1 MKKTMLILGVF
12 ALGLTMASFTSSSE
26 STITEIEKAAFAI
39 IDWDSK
45 KLDAGQVT
53 KGKPVVLTFE
63 FSNSGT
69 VPLTINSV
77 KPSCGCTVA
86 SFPKEPIMPGET
98 AEIKTTYNAAKVGKF
113 RKTVVVTSNTD
124 PAKETLVITGEVI

>member
-1 MKKTMLILGVF
+1 MKKSMLILGVF
-12 ALGLTMASFTSSSE
+12 ALGLSLASFTTT
-26 STITEIEKAAFAI
+26 STNPISEIEKAAFAI
-39 IDWDSK
+39 IDWETK
-45 KLDAGQVT
+45 KLDAGQIT

-63 FSNSGT
+63 FSNSGD
-69 VPLTINSV
+69 VPLTINNV

-98 AEIKTTYNAAKVGKF
+98 AKIKTTYNAAKVGKF

-124 PAKETLVITGEVI
+124 PAKQTLVISGEVI